1 MPPLRS
7 IQARYTLFLVL
18 FVLVLFVLTVVG
30 IGQLVAPTL
39 RHTEEQV
46 VLNRIAEVAEQIQ
59 GELNK
64 VQSQQRTITQ
74 TIPLLDSDAIDKV
87 LPGLVD
93 QYGELKVFGGGIW
106 PLPNQRTPGRN
117 KHSTFWHRDASGKL
131 AVNTFW
137 NSDPA
142 PNYYD
147 QSWYKGGL
155 ASPRGQCAWAAAYK
169 DDASQEPRTNCA
181 MAIQRDGVPYGVA
194 TIDVTLGFFNDLVA
208 SKEKDIGG
216 QMLIVEGDGK
226 IISNSSRISGPVVL
240 KNISELTGSSAFA
253 GQVSKALAHR
263 DQALQRSEFNNL
275 GVASTFYMRPIE
287 GTPWFLAT
295 ALPTS
300 LITAQR
306 DDVLGTLALLQIPM
320 VLLLVLLAVYAIRQL
335 VQRMKSLKTNID
347 ALSAGD
353 ADLTRRITIRAEDE
367 LGAIGH
373 SVNRF
378 IVYLQNMIGEVT
390 QATGAMSSSLEQL
403 QRTSAHTNQILVRHA
418 SETDQTVTAITEMSS
433 TADTVAQN
441 AAETAA
447 FTQRANEH
455 ADRSRV
461 VVGEASNSVS
471 ALIGEVSSATHSVEN
486 MRQDAAR
493 ITETLGVIG
502 AIAGQTNL
510 LALNAAI
517 EAARA
522 GEQGRGFAVVADEV
536 RALAARTQASTSQIN
551 EMLTRLTA
559 GVSSSV
565 AAMENTQA
573 SCQSAADATA
583 RVNTGLDEM
592 AGSVSHI
599 NNLSTQIAT
608 AAEQQS
614 AVTEEINRSM
624 VQIRQMVEELV
635 QSGHATETNTQSL
648 LDANGRVIALMG
660 RFKVR

>member
-30 IGQLVAPTL
+30 IGQLVAPKL
-39 RHTEEQV
+39 RQTEEQV
-46 VLNRIAEVAEQIQ
+46 VLNRVAEVAEQIQ

-64 VQSQQRTITQ
+64 VQAQQRSITQ

-181 MAIQRDGVPYGVA
+181 MAIQRDGAPYGVA

-240 KNISELTGSSAFA
+240 KNISELTGTSAFA
-253 GQVSKALAHR
+253 AQVSKALAHR
-263 DQALQRSEFNNL
+263 DQALQRSEFDNG

-295 ALPTS
+295 ALPTT

-320 VLLLVLLAVYAIRQL
+320 VLLLVLLAAYAIRQL
-335 VQRMKSLKTNID
+335 MQRMQSLKTNID

-390 QATGAMSSSLEQL
+390 QATGAMSSGLEQL
-403 QRTSAHTNQILVRHA
+403 QHTSAQTNRILVRHA

-461 VVGEASNSVS
+461 VVGEASSSVS
-471 ALIGEVSSATHSVEN
+471 ALIGEVSSATHTVEN

-551 EMLTRLTA
+551 EMLARLTT

-583 RVNTGLDEM
+583 RVNSGLDEM

-635 QSGHATETNTQSL
+635 QSGHATETNIQSL
-648 LDANGRVIALMG
+648 LAANGRVISLMS

>member
-18 FVLVLFVLTVVG
+18 FVLVLFVLTIVG

-46 VLNRIAEVAEQIQ
+46 VLNRIDEVAKTIQ

-64 VQSQQRTITQ
+64 VQAQQRSITQ

-131 AVNTFW
+131 TVNTFW

-181 MAIQRDGVPYGVA
+181 MAIQRDGAAYGVA
-194 TIDVTLGFFNDLVA
+194 TIDVTLGFFNELVA

-226 IISNSSRISGPVVL
+226 IISNSTRLNSPVVL
-240 KNISELTGSSAFA
+240 KNISELTASSAFA
-253 GQVSKALAHR
+253 TQVSKALAHR
-263 DQALQRSEFNNL
+263 DQGLQRSEFDNG

-320 VLLLVLLAVYAIRQL
+320 VLLLVLLAAYAIRKL
-335 VQRMKSLKTNID
+335 VQRMKTLKANID
-347 ALSAGD
+347 ALSTGD

-390 QATGAMSSSLEQL
+390 QATAAMSTGLERL
-403 QRTSAHTNQILVRHA
+403 QQTSAQTNQILVRHA

-433 TADTVAQN
+433 TAETVAQN

-461 VVGEASNSVS
+461 VVGEASSSVG
-471 ALIGEVSSATHSVEN
+471 ALIGEVASATHTVEN

-493 ITETLGVIG
+493 ITETLEVIG

-551 EMLTRLTA
+551 EMLARLTT

-565 AAMENTQA
+565 TAMENTQS

-592 AGSVSHI
+592 AGSVGHI
-599 NNLSTQIAT
+599 HSLSTQIAT

-624 VQIRQMVEELV
+624 VQIRQMVEDLV
-635 QSGHATETNTQSL
+635 QSGHATENNTQSL
-648 LDANGRVIALMG
+648 LEANGRVISLMS

>member
-30 IGQLVAPTL
+30 IGQLVAPKL
-39 RHTEEQV
+39 RQTEEQV
-46 VLNRIAEVAEQIQ
+46 VLNRINEVAVQIQ

-64 VQSQQRTITQ
+64 VQAQQRSITQ

-137 NSDPA
+137 NSDAA

-155 ASPRGQCAWAAAYK
+155 AAPRGLCAWVAAYK

-181 MAIQRDGVPYGVA
+181 MAIQRDGAAYGVS

-208 SKEKDIGG
+208 NKEKDIGG

-226 IISNSSRISGPVVL
+226 IISNSSRISSPVVL
-240 KNISELTGSSAFA
+240 KNISELAGTSAFA
-253 GQVSKALAHR
+253 AQVSKALAHR
-263 DQALQRSEFNNL
+263 DQALQRSEFDNQ
-275 GVASTFYMRPIE
+275 GVASTFYLRPIE

-306 DDVLGTLALLQIPM
+306 DDVLSSLALLQIPM
-320 VLLLVLLAVYAIRQL
+320 VLLLVLMAVYAIRQL
-335 VQRMKSLKTNID
+335 VQRMKTLKTNID

-390 QATGAMSSSLEQL
+390 QATGAMSSSLERL
-403 QRTSAHTNQILVRHA
+403 QQTSAHTNQILMRHA

-433 TADTVAQN
+433 TADTVAQS
-441 AAETAA
+441 AAETAS
-447 FTQRANEH
+447 FTRRANEH
-455 ADRSRV
+455 ADHSRV
-461 VVGEASNSVS
+461 VVGEASSSVS
-471 ALIGEVSSATHSVEN
+471 ALIDEVASATHTVEN

-551 EMLTRLTA
+551 EMLARLTS

-614 AVTEEINRSM
+614 AVSEEINRSM

-635 QSGHATETNTQSL
+635 QSGHATQSNTQSL
-648 LDANGRVIALMG
+648 LDANGQVIALMS

>member
-1 MPPLRS
+1 MPAFRT

-18 FVLVLFVLTVVG
+18 FILLLSVLTVVG
-30 IGQLVAPTL
+30 ISQLVAPKL
-39 RHTEEQV
+39 RQTEEQV
-46 VLNRIAEVAEQIQ
+46 ALNRIAEVAEQIQ

-64 VQSQQRTITQ
+64 VQAQQRSITQ
-74 TIPLLDSDAIDKV
+74 TVPLLDSAAIDTV

-106 PLPNQRTPGRN
+106 PLPGQREAGRN
-117 KHSTFWHRDASGKL
+117 KFSTFWHRDASGKL

-137 NSDPA
+137 NSDAA

-147 QSWYKGGL
+147 QSWYKGGMQT
-155 ASPRGQCAWAAAYK
+155 PRGQCAWAAAYK
-169 DDASQEPRTNCA
+169 DDASAEPRTNCA
-181 MAIQRDGVPYGVA
+181 MAIQKNGAAWGVS

-208 SKEKDIGG
+208 RKEKDLNA
-216 QMLIVEGDGK
+216 QMLIVEADGK
-226 IISNSSRISGPVVL
+226 IISNSSRISGPIVL
-240 KNISELTGSSAFA
+240 KNISELNSPFA
-253 GQVSKALAHR
+253 SQVKAGLQQR
-263 DQALQRSEFNNL
+263 DRTQRSEFDDN
-275 GVASTFYMRPIE
+275 GEASTFFMRPIE

-300 LITAQR
+300 TITAQR
-306 DDVLGTLALLQIPM
+306 DDVLGTLSLLQIPL
-320 VLLLVLLAVYAIRQL
+320 VILLVLWQVYAIRQL
-335 VQRMKSLKTNID
+335 IQRMKALKANID
-347 ALSAGD
+347 SLSSGD

-373 SVNRF
+373 SVNAF
-378 IVYLQNMIGEVT
+378 IAYLQNMIGEVT
-390 QATGAMSSSLEQL
+390 QATGAMASSLDNL
-403 QRTSAHTNQILVRHA
+403 QRTSAHTSQILLRHA
-418 SETDQTVTAITEMSS
+418 SETDQTVTAINEMSS
-433 TADTVAQN
+433 TAESVAQN

-447 FTQRANEH
+447 FTRRANEN

-461 VVGEASNSVS
+461 VVGEASSSVV
-471 ALIGEVSSATHSVEN
+471 ALIDEVASATHKVES
-486 MRQDAAR
+486 MQQDAQR
-493 ITETLGVIG
+493 ITEILGVIG

-536 RALAARTQASTSQIN
+536 RALAARTQASTSEIN
-551 EMLTRLTA
+551 EMLTRLTQ

-565 AAMENTQA
+565 SAMENTQA

-583 RVNTGLDEM
+583 RVNAGLDEM
-592 AGSVSHI
+592 AGSVGHI
-599 NNLSTQIAT
+599 NSLSAQIAT

-624 VQIRQMVEELV
+624 VQIRQMVDELV
-635 QSGHATETNTQSL
+635 QSGQASELNTRQL
-648 LDANGRVIALMG
+648 AEANGRVSAIMG

>member
-1 MPPLRS
+1 MPALRT

-18 FVLVLFVLTVVG
+18 FILLMFVLTVVG
-30 IGQLVAPTL
+30 ISQLVAPKL

-46 VLNRIAEVAEQIQ
+46 VLNRIAEVAQQIQ

-64 VQSQQRTITQ
+64 VQAQQRTITQ
-74 TIPLLDSDAIDKV
+74 TIPLLDSDTIDKV

-106 PLPNQRTPGRN
+106 PLPGQRTPGRN

-131 AVNTFW
+131 TINTFW

-147 QSWYKGGL
+147 QSWYKGGMQT
-155 ASPRGQCAWAAAYK
+155 PRGQCAWAAAYK
-169 DDASQEPRTNCA
+169 DDASAEPRTNCA
-181 MAIQRDGVPYGVA
+181 MAISRDGVPYGVA

-208 SKEKDIGG
+208 RKEQDLKAE
-216 QMLIVEGDGK
+216 MLIVEADGK
-226 IISNSSRISGPVVL
+226 IISNSSRINGQIVL
-240 KNISELTGSSAFA
+240 KNISELVASSPFA
-253 GQVSKALAHR
+253 AQVKAGLERR
-263 DQALQRSEFNNL
+263 DASLQRVEFDNA
-275 GVASTFYMRPIE
+275 GVASTFFMRPIE
-287 GTPWFLAT
+287 GSPWFLAS
-295 ALPTS
+295 ALPTE

-306 DDVLGTLALLQIPM
+306 DDVLSTLSLLQIPM
-320 VLLLVLLAVYAIRQL
+320 IVLLVLLQVYAIRQL
-335 VQRMKSLKTNID
+335 VQRMKALKANID
-347 ALSAGD
+347 ALSTGD

-390 QATGAMSSSLEQL
+390 EATGAMANSLEQL
-403 QRTSAHTNQILVRHA
+403 QQTSTQTTQILARHA
-418 SETDQTVTAITEMSS
+418 SETDQTVTAITEMSA
-433 TADTVAQN
+433 TADSVAAN
-441 AAETAA
+441 AAQTAA

-455 ADRSRV
+455 AERSRV
-461 VVGEASNSVS
+461 VVGEASSSVV
-471 ALIGEVSSATHSVEN
+471 ALIDEVASATHKVEA
-486 MRQDAAR
+486 MQQDAQR
-493 ITETLGVIG
+493 ITEILGVIG

-536 RALAARTQASTSQIN
+536 RALAARTQASTSEIN
-551 EMLTRLTA
+551 EMLNRLTL

-565 AAMENTQA
+565 SAMENTQT

-583 RVNTGLDEM
+583 RVNSGLDEM
-592 AGSVSHI
+592 AGSVNQI
-599 NNLSTQIAT
+599 NSLSTQIAT

-624 VQIRQMVEELV
+624 VSIRHMVEQLV
-635 QSGHATETNTQSL
+635 DSGQASASNTQNL
-648 LDANGRVIALMG
+648 LQANNRVSALMA

>member
-1 MPPLRS
+1 MPPPRS

-18 FVLVLFVLTVVG
+18 FVLVLLVLTVVG

-46 VLNRIAEVAEQIQ
+46 VLNRIAEVAEQIK

-64 VQSQQRTITQ
+64 VQAQQRTITQ

-181 MAIQRDGVPYGVA
+181 MAIQRDGAAYGVA

-208 SKEKDIGG
+208 AKEKDIGG

-226 IISNSSRISGPVVL
+226 IISNSTRLSSPVVL
-240 KNISELTGSSAFA
+240 KNISELTATSAFA
-253 GQVSKALAHR
+253 AQVSQALANR
-263 DQALQRSEFNNL
+263 DKGLQRSEFDNG

-306 DDVLGTLALLQIPM
+306 DDVLGSLALLQIPM
-320 VLLLVLLAVYAIRQL
+320 VLMLVLLAAYAIRQL
-335 VQRMKSLKTNID
+335 VQRMKTLKANID
-347 ALSAGD
+347 ALSTGD

-378 IVYLQNMIGEVT
+378 IVYLQDMIGEVT
-390 QATGAMSSSLEQL
+390 QATGAMSSGLEQL

-433 TADTVAQN
+433 TADNVAQN
-441 AAETAA
+441 AAETAS

-461 VVGEASNSVS
+461 VVGEASTSVS
-471 ALIGEVSSATHSVEN
+471 ALIGEVASATHTVEN

-551 EMLTRLTA
+551 EMLARLTT

-635 QSGHATETNTQSL
+635 ESGHATETNTQSL
-648 LDANGRVIALMG
+648 LDANGRVIALMS

>member
-18 FVLVLFVLTVVG
+18 FVLVLFVLTIVG

-46 VLNRIAEVAEQIQ
+46 VLNRIDEVAKTIQ

-64 VQSQQRTITQ
+64 VQAQQRSITQ
-74 TIPLLDSDAIDKV
+74 TIALLDSDAIDKV

-181 MAIQRDGVPYGVA
+181 MAIQRDGAAYGVA
-194 TIDVTLGFFNDLVA
+194 TIDVTLGFFNELVA
-208 SKEKDIGG
+208 SKEKDISG

-226 IISNSSRISGPVVL
+226 IISNSTRLNSPVVL
-240 KNISELTGSSAFA
+240 KNISELTATSAFA
-253 GQVSKALAHR
+253 SQVSKALAHR
-263 DQALQRSEFNNL
+263 DQGLQRSEFDNN
-275 GVASTFYMRPIE
+275 GKASTFFMRPIE

-320 VLLLVLLAVYAIRQL
+320 VLLLVLLAAYAIRKL
-335 VQRMKSLKTNID
+335 VQRMKTLKANID
-347 ALSAGD
+347 ALSTGD

-390 QATGAMSSSLEQL
+390 QATAAMSTGLEQL
-403 QRTSAHTNQILVRHA
+403 QRTSAQTNQILVRHA

-461 VVGEASNSVS
+461 VVGEASSSVG
-471 ALIGEVSSATHSVEN
+471 ALIGEVASATHTVEN

-493 ITETLGVIG
+493 ITETLEVIG

-551 EMLTRLTA
+551 EMLTRLTT
-559 GVSSSV
+559 GVNSSV

-624 VQIRQMVEELV
+624 VQIRQMVEALV
-635 QSGHATETNTQSL
+635 QSGHATENNTQSL
-648 LDANGRVIALMG
+648 LEANGRVISLMS

>member
-18 FVLVLFVLTVVG
+18 FVLVLFVLTIVG

-46 VLNRIAEVAEQIQ
+46 VLNRIDEVAKTIQ

-64 VQSQQRTITQ
+64 VQAQQRSITQ

-131 AVNTFW
+131 TVNTFW

-181 MAIQRDGVPYGVA
+181 MAIQRDGAAYGVA
-194 TIDVTLGFFNDLVA
+194 TIDVTLGFFNELVA

-226 IISNSSRISGPVVL
+226 IISNSTRLNSPVVL
-240 KNISELTGSSAFA
+240 KNISELTASSAFA
-253 GQVSKALAHR
+253 TQVSKALAHR
-263 DQALQRSEFNNL
+263 DQGLQRSEFDKG

-320 VLLLVLLAVYAIRQL
+320 VLLLVLLAAYAIRKL
-335 VQRMKSLKTNID
+335 VQRMKTLKANID
-347 ALSAGD
+347 ALSTGD

-390 QATGAMSSSLEQL
+390 QATAAMSTGLERL
-403 QRTSAHTNQILVRHA
+403 QQTSAQTNQILVRHA

-433 TADTVAQN
+433 TAETVAQN

-461 VVGEASNSVS
+461 VVGEASSSVG
-471 ALIGEVSSATHSVEN
+471 ALIGEVASATHTVEN

-493 ITETLGVIG
+493 ITETLEVIG

-551 EMLTRLTA
+551 EMLARLTT

-565 AAMENTQA
+565 TAMENTQS

-592 AGSVSHI
+592 AGSVGHI
-599 NNLSTQIAT
+599 HSLSTQIAT

-624 VQIRQMVEELV
+624 VQIRQMVEDLV
-635 QSGHATETNTQSL
+635 QSGHATENNTQSL
-648 LDANGRVIALMG
+648 LEANGRVISLMS

>member
-1 MPPLRS
+1 MPAFRS

-18 FVLVLFVLTVVG
+18 FVLLMLVLTVVG
-30 IGQLVAPTL
+30 ISQLVAPKL

-46 VLNRIAEVAEQIQ
+46 ALNRIAEVAQRIQ

-64 VQSQQRTITQ
+64 VQAQQRSITQ
-74 TIPLLDSDAIDKV
+74 TIALLDSDSIDRV

-106 PLPNQRTPGRN
+106 PLPGQRTPGRN

-131 AVNTFW
+131 VVNTFW
-137 NSDPA
+137 NSDAA

-155 ASPRGQCAWAAAYK
+155 QSPRGQCAWAAAYK
-169 DDASQEPRTNCA
+169 DDASAEPRTNCA
-181 MAIQRDGVPYGVA
+181 MAISRDGVPYGVA
-194 TIDVTLGFFNDLVA
+194 TIDVTLGFFNELVA
-208 SKEKDIGG
+208 RQEKDL
-216 QMLIVEGDGK
+216 QAEMLIVEADGK
-226 IISNSSRISGPVVL
+226 IISNSSRINGPVVL
-240 KNISELTGSSAFA
+240 KNISELAAGSPFIA
-253 GQVSKALAHR
+253 QIKAALERR
-263 DQALQRSEFNNL
+263 DSGHQRVEFDNA
-275 GVASTFYMRPIE
+275 GVASTFFMRPIE
-287 GTPWFLAT
+287 GSPWFLAT
-295 ALPTS
+295 ALPTQ

-306 DDVLGTLALLQIPM
+306 DDVLSTLSLLQIPM
-320 VLLLVLLAVYAIRQL
+320 IVLLVLLQVYAIRQL
-335 VQRMKSLKTNID
+335 VQRMKALKGNID
-347 ALSAGD
+347 ALSTGD

-373 SVNRF
+373 SVNHF
-378 IVYLQNMIGEVT
+378 IAYLQNMIGEVT
-390 QATGAMSSSLEQL
+390 QATEAMAGSLEQL
-403 QRTSAHTNQILVRHA
+403 QQTSQQSQQILVRHA
-418 SETDQTVTAITEMSS
+418 SETDQTVTAITQMSA
-433 TADTVAQN
+433 TADSVAAN
-441 AAETAA
+441 AAQTAA

-455 ADRSRV
+455 AERSRV
-461 VVGEASNSVS
+461 VVGEASGSVV
-471 ALIGEVSSATHSVEN
+471 ALIDEVASATHKVEA
-486 MRQDAAR
+486 MQQDAQR
-493 ITETLGVIG
+493 ITEILGVIG

-536 RALAARTQASTSQIN
+536 RALAARTQASTSEIN
-551 EMLTRLTA
+551 EMLTRLTQ

-565 AAMENTQA
+565 SAMENTQA

-583 RVNTGLDEM
+583 RVNSGLDEM
-592 AGSVSHI
+592 AGSVSQI
-599 NNLSTQIAT
+599 NSLSTQIAT

-624 VQIRQMVEELV
+624 VSIRQMVDALV
-635 QSGHATETNTQSL
+635 QTGQASQNNTQSL
-648 LDANGRVIALMG
+648 LQANNRVSALMG

>member
-64 VQSQQRTITQ
+64 VQSQQRSITQ
-74 TIPLLDSDAIDKV
+74 TVPLLDSDAIDKV

-226 IISNSSRISGPVVL
+226 IISNSTRISSPVVL
-240 KNISELTGSSAFA
+240 KNISELTGTSAFA
-253 GQVSKALAHR
+253 AQVSKALAQR
-263 DQALQRSEFNNL
+263 DQALQRSEFDNQ
-275 GVASTFYMRPIE
+275 GVASTFYMRPIA

-295 ALPTS
+295 ALPTA

-347 ALSAGD
+347 ALSTGD

-378 IVYLQNMIGEVT
+378 IVYLKTMIGEVT

>member
-7 IQARYTLFLVL
+7 IQTRYTLFLVL

-30 IGQLVAPTL
+30 IGQLVAPKL

-64 VQSQQRTITQ
+64 VQAQQRSITQ

-137 NSDPA
+137 NSDAA

-181 MAIQRDGVPYGVA
+181 MAIQRDGAAYGVA

-226 IISNSSRISGPVVL
+226 IISNSTRISGPVVL
-240 KNISELTGSSAFA
+240 KNISELAGTSAFA
-253 GQVSKALAHR
+253 AQVSKALAHR
-263 DQALQRSEFNNL
+263 DQAQPAEFDNQ

-306 DDVLGTLALLQIPM
+306 DDVLGSLALLQIPM
-320 VLLLVLLAVYAIRQL
+320 VLLLVLLAFYAIRQL
-335 VQRMKSLKTNID
+335 VQRMKSLSINID

-367 LGAIGH
+367 MGAIGH

-378 IVYLQNMIGEVT
+378 IIYLQNMIGEVT
-390 QATGAMSSSLEQL
+390 LATGAMSTGLEQL
-403 QRTSAHTNQILVRHA
+403 QQTSAHTNRILVRHA

-441 AAETAA
+441 AAETAS

-461 VVGEASNSVS
+461 VVGEASTSVS
-471 ALIGEVSSATHSVEN
+471 ALIGEVASATHTVEN

-551 EMLTRLTA
+551 EMLARLTT

-565 AAMENTQA
+565 TAMENTQA

-624 VQIRQMVEELV
+624 VQIRHMVEELV
-635 QSGHATETNTQSL
+635 ESGHATETNTQSL
-648 LDANGRVIALMG
+648 LDANGRVIALMS

>member
-7 IQARYTLFLVL
+7 IQARYTVFLVL
-18 FVLVLFVLTVVG
+18 FVLVLFVLTIVG

-46 VLNRIAEVAEQIQ
+46 VLNRISEVAEQIQ

-64 VQSQQRTITQ
+64 VQAQQRTITQ

-131 AVNTFW
+131 TVNTFW

-181 MAIQRDGVPYGVA
+181 MAIQRDGAAYGVA
-194 TIDVTLGFFNDLVA
+194 TIDVTLGFFNELVA

-226 IISNSSRISGPVVL
+226 IISNSSRISSPVVL
-240 KNISELTGSSAFA
+240 KNISELTGTSAFA
-253 GQVSKALAHR
+253 AQVSKALAQR
-263 DQALQRSEFNNL
+263 NQALQRSEFDNG

-335 VQRMKSLKTNID
+335 VQRMTTLKSNID

-403 QRTSAHTNQILVRHA
+403 QQTSAQTNQILLRHA

-471 ALIGEVSSATHSVEN
+471 ALIGEVSSATQSVEN

-551 EMLTRLTA
+551 EMLVRLTT
-559 GVSSSV
+559 GVSTSV

-624 VQIRQMVEELV
+624 VHIRHMVEELV
-635 QSGHATETNTQSL
+635 QSGHATEANTQSL
-648 LDANGRVIALMG
+648 LDANGRVIALMS

>member
-1 MPPLRS
+1 MPAFRT

-18 FVLVLFVLTVVG
+18 FILVLSILTVVG
-30 IGQLVAPTL
+30 ISYLVAPKL

-46 VLNRIAEVAEQIQ
+46 VLNRIAEVAVQIQ

-64 VQSQQRTITQ
+64 VQAQQRSITQ

-106 PLPNQRTPGRN
+106 PLPNQRAEGRS
-117 KHSTFWHRDASGKL
+117 KFSTFWHRDASGKL

-137 NSDPA
+137 NSDAA
-142 PNYYD
+142 PNYYE
-147 QSWYKGGL
+147 QPWHKGGM
-155 ASPRGQCAWAAAYK
+155 ATPPGKCAWAAAYK
-169 DDASQEPRTNCA
+169 DDASAEPRTNCA
-181 MAIQRDGVPYGVA
+181 MAIQKNGVPYGVS
-194 TIDVTLGFFNDLVA
+194 TIDVTLGFFNDLIA
-208 SKEKDIGG
+208 RKEADLSAE
-216 QMLIVEGDGK
+216 MLIVEGDGK
-226 IISNSSRISGPVVL
+226 IISNSTRISGPIVL
-240 KNISELTGSSAFA
+240 KNISELAASSPFA
-253 GQVSKALAHR
+253 AQVQAGLAHR
-263 DQALQRSEFNNL
+263 DQPLQRVEFDNK
-275 GVASTFYMRPIE
+275 GEASTFFMRPIE
-287 GTPWFLAT
+287 GSPWFLAT
-295 ALPTS
+295 ALPTR

-306 DDVLGTLALLQIPM
+306 DDVLNTLSLLQIPM
-320 VLLLVLLAVYAIRQL
+320 VILLVLMQLYAIRQL
-335 VQRMKSLKTNID
+335 TNRMRILKGNID

-373 SVNRF
+373 SVNSF
-378 IVYLQNMIGEVT
+378 IAYLQNMIGEVT
-390 QATGAMSSSLEQL
+390 QATGAMASSLENL
-403 QRTSAHTNQILVRHA
+403 QRTSAHTSEILMRHA

-433 TADTVAQN
+433 TAESVAQN

-461 VVGEASNSVS
+461 VVGEASNSVV
-471 ALIGEVSSATHSVEN
+471 ALIDEVSSATRKVES
-486 MRQDAAR
+486 MQQDAQR
-493 ITETLGVIG
+493 ITEILGVIG

-536 RALAARTQASTSQIN
+536 RALAARTQASTSEIN
-551 EMLTRLTA
+551 EMLTRLTQ

-573 SCQSAADATA
+573 SCQSAADATS
-583 RVNTGLDEM
+583 RVNSGLDEM
-592 AGSVSHI
+592 AGSVSQI
-599 NNLSTQIAT
+599 NSLSTQIAT

-624 VQIRQMVEELV
+624 VQIRHMVEELV
-635 QSGHATETNTQSL
+635 ESGLASENNTRQL
-648 LDANGRVIALMG
+648 LDANSRVNAIMS

>member
-1 MPPLRS
+1 MPALRT

-18 FVLVLFVLTVVG
+18 FILLMFVLTVVG
-30 IGQLVAPTL
+30 ISQLVAPKL

-46 VLNRIAEVAEQIQ
+46 VLNRIAEVAQQIQ

-64 VQSQQRTITQ
+64 VQAQQRTITQ
-74 TIPLLDSDAIDKV
+74 TIPLLDSDTIDKV

-106 PLPNQRTPGRN
+106 PLPGQRTPGRN

-131 AVNTFW
+131 TVNTFW

-147 QSWYKGGL
+147 QSWYKGGMQT
-155 ASPRGQCAWAAAYK
+155 PRGQCAWAAAYK
-169 DDASQEPRTNCA
+169 DDASAEPRTNCA
-181 MAIQRDGVPYGVA
+181 MAITRDGVPYGVA

-208 SKEKDIGG
+208 RKEQDLKAE
-216 QMLIVEGDGK
+216 MLIVEADGK
-226 IISNSSRISGPVVL
+226 IISNSSRINGQIVL
-240 KNISELTGSSAFA
+240 KNISDLVASSPFA
-253 GQVSKALAHR
+253 AQVKAGLERR
-263 DQALQRSEFNNL
+263 DASLQRVEFDNA
-275 GVASTFYMRPIE
+275 GVASTFFMRPIE
-287 GTPWFLAT
+287 GSPWFLAS
-295 ALPTS
+295 ALPTE

-306 DDVLGTLALLQIPM
+306 DDVLSTLSLLQIPM
-320 VLLLVLLAVYAIRQL
+320 IVLLVLLQVYAIRQL
-335 VQRMKSLKTNID
+335 VQRMKALKANID
-347 ALSAGD
+347 ALSTGD

-390 QATGAMSSSLEQL
+390 EATGAMANSLEQL
-403 QRTSAHTNQILVRHA
+403 QQTSTQTTQILARHA
-418 SETDQTVTAITEMSS
+418 SETDQTVTAITEMSA
-433 TADTVAQN
+433 TADSVAAN
-441 AAETAA
+441 AAQTAA

-455 ADRSRV
+455 AERSRV
-461 VVGEASNSVS
+461 VVGEASSSVV
-471 ALIGEVSSATHSVEN
+471 ALIDEVASATHKVEA
-486 MRQDAAR
+486 MQQDAQR
-493 ITETLGVIG
+493 ITEILGVIG

-536 RALAARTQASTSQIN
+536 RALAARTQASTSEIN
-551 EMLTRLTA
+551 EMLNRLTL

-565 AAMENTQA
+565 SAMENTQA

-583 RVNTGLDEM
+583 RVNSGLDEM
-592 AGSVSHI
+592 AGSVNQI
-599 NNLSTQIAT
+599 NSLSTQIAT

-624 VQIRQMVEELV
+624 VSIRHMVEQLV
-635 QSGHATETNTQSL
+635 DSGQASASNTQNL
-648 LDANGRVIALMG
+648 LQANNRVSALMA

>member
-30 IGQLVAPTL
+30 IGQLVAPKL
-39 RHTEEQV
+39 RQTEEQV
-46 VLNRIAEVAEQIQ
+46 VLNRINEVAVQIQ

-64 VQSQQRTITQ
+64 VQAQQRSITQ

-137 NSDPA
+137 NSDAA

-155 ASPRGQCAWAAAYK
+155 AAPRGLCAWAAAYK

-181 MAIQRDGVPYGVA
+181 MAIQRDGAAYGVS

-208 SKEKDIGG
+208 NKEKDIGG

-226 IISNSSRISGPVVL
+226 IISNSSRISSPVVL
-240 KNISELTGSSAFA
+240 KNISELAGTSAFA
-253 GQVSKALAHR
+253 AQVSKALAHR
-263 DQALQRSEFNNL
+263 DQALQRSEFDNQ
-275 GVASTFYMRPIE
+275 GVASTFYLRPIE

-306 DDVLGTLALLQIPM
+306 DDVLSSLALLQIPM
-320 VLLLVLLAVYAIRQL
+320 VLLLVLMAVYAIRQL
-335 VQRMKSLKTNID
+335 VQRMKTLKTNID

-390 QATGAMSSSLEQL
+390 QATGAMSSSLERL
-403 QRTSAHTNQILVRHA
+403 QQTSAHTNQILMRHA

-433 TADTVAQN
+433 TADTVAQS
-441 AAETAA
+441 AAETAS
-447 FTQRANEH
+447 FTRRANEH
-455 ADRSRV
+455 ADHSRV
-461 VVGEASNSVS
+461 VVGEASSSVS
-471 ALIGEVSSATHSVEN
+471 ALIDEVASATHTVEN

-551 EMLTRLTA
+551 EMLARLTS

-635 QSGHATETNTQSL
+635 QSGHATQSNTQSL
-648 LDANGRVIALMG
+648 LDANGQVIALMS

>member
-30 IGQLVAPTL
+30 ISQLVAPKL
-39 RHTEEQV
+39 RQTEEQV
-46 VLNRIAEVAEQIQ
+46 VLNRISEVAEQIQ

-64 VQSQQRTITQ
+64 VQAQQRTITQ

-181 MAIQRDGVPYGVA
+181 MAIQRDGAAYGVA

-226 IISNSSRISGPVVL
+226 IISNSSRLSSPVVL
-240 KNISELTGSSAFA
+240 KNISELTATSAFA
-253 GQVSKALAHR
+253 TQVSKALAHR
-263 DQALQRSEFNNL
+263 DQALQRSEFDNG

-306 DDVLGTLALLQIPM
+306 DDVLGSLALVQIPM
-320 VLLLVLLAVYAIRQL
+320 VLLLVLLAAYAIRQL
-335 VQRMKSLKTNID
+335 VQRMKTLKANID

-390 QATGAMSSSLEQL
+390 QATGAMSSGLEQL
-403 QRTSAHTNQILVRHA
+403 QQTSAHTNQILVRHA

-433 TADTVAQN
+433 TADNVAQN
-441 AAETAA
+441 AAETAS

-461 VVGEASNSVS
+461 VVGEASTSVS
-471 ALIGEVSSATHSVEN
+471 ALIGEVASATHTVEN

-551 EMLTRLTA
+551 EMLARLTA

-624 VQIRQMVEELV
+624 VQIRHMVEELV

-648 LDANGRVIALMG
+648 LDANGRVIALMS

>member
-39 RHTEEQV
+39 RQTEEQV

-226 IISNSSRISGPVVL
+226 IISNSTQISGPVVL
-240 KNISELTGSSAFA
+240 KNISELTGTSAFA
-253 GQVSKALAHR
+253 AQVSKALAHR
-263 DQALQRSEFNNL
+263 DQALQRNEFDNQ
-275 GVASTFYMRPIE
+275 GVASTFYMRPIG

-320 VLLLVLLAVYAIRQL
+320 VLLLVLLAAYAIRQL

-660 RFKVR
+660 RFKVQ

>member
-64 VQSQQRTITQ
+64 VQSQQRSITQ
-74 TIPLLDSDAIDKV
+74 TVPLLDSDAIDKV

-226 IISNSSRISGPVVL
+226 IISNSTRISSPVVL
-240 KNISELTGSSAFA
+240 KNISELTGTSAFA
-253 GQVSKALAHR
+253 AQVSKALAQR
-263 DQALQRSEFNNL
+263 DQALQRSEFDNQ
-275 GVASTFYMRPIE
+275 GVASTFYMRPIA

-295 ALPTS
+295 ALPTA

-347 ALSAGD
+347 ALSTGD

-471 ALIGEVSSATHSVEN
+471 ALIGEVCPAPPT
-486 MRQDAAR
+486 AWKTCAR
-493 ITETLGVIG
+493 T
-502 AIAGQTNL
+502 
-510 LALNAAI
+510 
-517 EAARA
+517 R
-522 GEQGRGFAVVADEV
+522 
-536 RALAARTQASTSQIN
+536 RALPKPLA
-551 EMLTRLTA
+551 
-559 GVSSSV
+559 
-565 AAMENTQA
+565 
-573 SCQSAADATA
+573 
-583 RVNTGLDEM
+583 
-592 AGSVSHI
+592 
-599 NNLSTQIAT
+599 
-608 AAEQQS
+608 
-614 AVTEEINRSM
+614 
-624 VQIRQMVEELV
+624 
-635 QSGHATETNTQSL
+635 
-648 LDANGRVIALMG
+648 
-660 RFKVR
+660 

>member
-64 VQSQQRTITQ
+64 VQSQQRSITQ
-74 TIPLLDSDAIDKV
+74 TVPLLDSDAIDKV

-240 KNISELTGSSAFA
+240 KNISELTGTSAFA
-253 GQVSKALAHR
+253 AQISKALVNR
-263 DQALQRSEFNNL
+263 DQALQRSEFDNQ
-275 GVASTFYMRPIE
+275 GVASTFYMRPIG

-335 VQRMKSLKTNID
+335 VQRMKSLKSNID

-461 VVGEASNSVS
+461 VVGEASTSVS

-551 EMLTRLTA
+551 DMLTRLTA

-648 LDANGRVIALMG
+648 LEANGRVIALMG
-660 RFKVR
+660 RFKVQ

>member
-1 MPPLRS
+1 MPAFRT

-18 FVLVLFVLTVVG
+18 FILVLSILTVVG
-30 IGQLVAPTL
+30 ISYLVAPKL

-46 VLNRIAEVAEQIQ
+46 VLNRIGEVAQQIQ

-64 VQSQQRTITQ
+64 VQAQQRSITQ

-106 PLPNQRTPGRN
+106 PLPNQRAEGRS
-117 KHSTFWHRDASGKL
+117 KFSTFWHRDASGKL
-131 AVNTFW
+131 VVNTFW
-137 NSDPA
+137 NSDAA
-142 PNYYD
+142 PNYYE
-147 QSWYKGGL
+147 QPWHKGGM
-155 ASPRGQCAWAAAYK
+155 ATPAGKCAWAAAYK
-169 DDASQEPRTNCA
+169 DDASAEPRTNCA
-181 MAIQRDGVPYGVA
+181 MAIQKNGVPYGVS
-194 TIDVTLGFFNDLVA
+194 TIDVTLGFFNELVA
-208 SKEKDIGG
+208 RKEADLSAE
-216 QMLIVEGDGK
+216 MLIVEGDGK
-226 IISNSSRISGPVVL
+226 IISNSSRINGPIVL
-240 KNISELTGSSAFA
+240 KNISELAASSPFA
-253 GQVSKALAHR
+253 AQVQAGLAHR
-263 DQALQRSEFNNL
+263 DQPLQRIEFDNN
-275 GVASTFYMRPIE
+275 GVASTFFMRPIE
-287 GTPWFLAT
+287 GSPWFLAT
-295 ALPTS
+295 ALPTR

-306 DDVLGTLALLQIPM
+306 DDVLNTLSLLQIPM
-320 VLLLVLLAVYAIRQL
+320 VILLVLMQLYAIRQL
-335 VQRMKSLKTNID
+335 TNRMKILKGNID
-347 ALSAGD
+347 ALSTGD

-373 SVNRF
+373 SVNGF
-378 IVYLQNMIGEVT
+378 IAYLQNMIGEVT
-390 QATGAMSSSLEQL
+390 QATGAMASSLENL
-403 QRTSAHTNQILVRHA
+403 QRTSAYTSEILMRHA

-433 TADTVAQN
+433 TAESVAQN

-461 VVGEASNSVS
+461 VVGEASNSVV
-471 ALIGEVSSATHSVEN
+471 ALIDEVSSATRKVES
-486 MRQDAAR
+486 MQQDAQR
-493 ITETLGVIG
+493 ITEILGVIG

-536 RALAARTQASTSQIN
+536 RALAARTQASTSEIN
-551 EMLTRLTA
+551 EMLTRLTQ

-565 AAMENTQA
+565 QAMENTQA
-573 SCQSAADATA
+573 SCQSAADATS
-583 RVNTGLDEM
+583 RVNSGLDEM
-592 AGSVSHI
+592 AGSVSQI
-599 NNLSTQIAT
+599 NSLSTQIAT

-624 VQIRQMVEELV
+624 VQIRHMVEELV
-635 QSGHATETNTQSL
+635 ESGLASENNTRQL
-648 LDANGRVIALMG
+648 LDANSRVNAIMG

>member
-1 MPPLRS
+1 MPAFRT

-18 FVLVLFVLTVVG
+18 FMLVLSILTVVG
-30 IGQLVAPTL
+30 ISYLVAPKL
-39 RHTEEQV
+39 RQTEEQV
-46 VLNRIAEVAEQIQ
+46 ALNRIAEVAEQIQ

-64 VQSQQRTITQ
+64 VQAQQRSITQ

-106 PLPNQRTPGRN
+106 PLPNQRAEGRS
-117 KHSTFWHRDASGKL
+117 KFSTFWHRDASGKL

-137 NSDPA
+137 NSDAA
-142 PNYYD
+142 PNYYE
-147 QSWYKGGL
+147 QPWHKGGM
-155 ASPRGQCAWAAAYK
+155 ATPPGKCAWAAAYK
-169 DDASQEPRTNCA
+169 DDASAEPRTNCA
-181 MAIQRDGVPYGVA
+181 MAIQKNGVPYGVS
-194 TIDVTLGFFNDLVA
+194 TIDVTLGFFNELVA
-208 SKEKDIGG
+208 RKEADLSAE
-216 QMLIVEGDGK
+216 MLIVEGDGK
-226 IISNSSRISGPVVL
+226 IISNSSRISGPIVL
-240 KNISELTGSSAFA
+240 KNISELAATSPFA
-253 GQVSKALAHR
+253 AQVKAGLAKR
-263 DQALQRSEFNNL
+263 DQPLQRVEFDNK
-275 GVASTFYMRPIE
+275 GEASTFFMRPIE
-287 GTPWFLAT
+287 GSPWFLAT
-295 ALPTS
+295 ALPTR

-306 DDVLGTLALLQIPM
+306 DDVLSTLSLLQIPM
-320 VLLLVLLAVYAIRQL
+320 VILLVLMQLYAIRQL
-335 VQRMKSLKTNID
+335 THRMKVLKGNID
-347 ALSAGD
+347 SLSTGD

-378 IVYLQNMIGEVT
+378 IAYLQDMIGEVT
-390 QATGAMSSSLEQL
+390 QATGAMASSLDNL
-403 QRTSAHTNQILVRHA
+403 QRTSAHTSEILMRHA

-433 TADTVAQN
+433 TAESVAHN

-461 VVGEASNSVS
+461 VVGEASNSVV
-471 ALIGEVSSATHSVEN
+471 ALIDEVASATRKVES
-486 MRQDAAR
+486 MQQDAHR
-493 ITETLGVIG
+493 ITEILGVIG

-536 RALAARTQASTSQIN
+536 RALAARTQASTSEIN
-551 EMLTRLTA
+551 EMLTRLTQ

-565 AAMENTQA
+565 SAMENTQA

-599 NNLSTQIAT
+599 NSLSTQIAT

-624 VQIRQMVEELV
+624 VQIRHMVDELV
-635 QSGHATETNTQSL
+635 KSGQASELNTRQL
-648 LDANGRVIALMG
+648 LEANSRVSAIMG

>member
-64 VQSQQRTITQ
+64 VQSQQRSITQ

-240 KNISELTGSSAFA
+240 KNISELTGTSAFA
-253 GQVSKALAHR
+253 AQVSKALANR
-263 DQALQRSEFNNL
+263 DQALQRSEFDNQ
-275 GVASTFYMRPIE
+275 GIASTFYMRPIG

-335 VQRMKSLKTNID
+335 VQRMKSLKANID

-418 SETDQTVTAITEMSS
+418 CETDQTVTAITEMSS

-461 VVGEASNSVS
+461 VVGEASTSVS

-551 EMLTRLTA
+551 DMLTRLTA

-648 LDANGRVIALMG
+648 LEANGRVIALMG

>member
-7 IQARYTLFLVL
+7 IQARYTVFLVL
-18 FVLVLFVLTVVG
+18 FVLVLFVLTIVG

-46 VLNRIAEVAEQIQ
+46 VLNRISEVAEQIQ

-64 VQSQQRTITQ
+64 VQAQQRTITQ

-131 AVNTFW
+131 TVNTFW

-181 MAIQRDGVPYGVA
+181 MAIQRDGAAYGVA
-194 TIDVTLGFFNDLVA
+194 TIDVTLGFFNELVA

-226 IISNSSRISGPVVL
+226 IISNSSRISSPVVL
-240 KNISELTGSSAFA
+240 KNISELTGTSAFA
-253 GQVSKALAHR
+253 AQVSKALAQR
-263 DQALQRSEFNNL
+263 NQALQRSEFDNG
-275 GVASTFYMRPIE
+275 GVASTFYMRSIE

-335 VQRMKSLKTNID
+335 VQRMTTLKSNIE

-403 QRTSAHTNQILVRHA
+403 QQTSAQTNQILLRHA

-471 ALIGEVSSATHSVEN
+471 ALIGEVSSATQSVEN

-551 EMLTRLTA
+551 EMLVRLTT
-559 GVSSSV
+559 GVSTSV

-624 VQIRQMVEELV
+624 VHIRHMVEELV
-635 QSGHATETNTQSL
+635 QSGHATEANTQSL
-648 LDANGRVIALMG
+648 LDANGRVIALMS

>member
-64 VQSQQRTITQ
+64 VQSQQRSITQ
-74 TIPLLDSDAIDKV
+74 TVPLLDSDAIDKV
-87 LPGLVD
+87 LPGLVY

-226 IISNSSRISGPVVL
+226 IISNSTRISSPVVL
-240 KNISELTGSSAFA
+240 KNISELTGTSAFA
-253 GQVSKALAHR
+253 AQVSKALAQR
-263 DQALQRSEFNNL
+263 DQALQRSEFDNQ
-275 GVASTFYMRPIE
+275 GVASTFYMRPIA

-295 ALPTS
+295 ALPTA

-347 ALSAGD
+347 ALSTGD

>member
-64 VQSQQRTITQ
+64 VQSQQRSITQ

-240 KNISELTGSSAFA
+240 KNISELTSTSAFA
-253 GQVSKALAHR
+253 AQVSKALANR
-263 DQALQRSEFNNL
+263 DQALQRSEFDNQ
-275 GVASTFYMRPIE
+275 GVASTFYMRPIG

-335 VQRMKSLKTNID
+335 VQRMKSLKANID

-461 VVGEASNSVS
+461 VVGEASTSVS

-551 EMLTRLTA
+551 DMLTRLTA

>member
-1 MPPLRS
+1 
-7 IQARYTLFLVL
+7 
-18 FVLVLFVLTVVG
+18 
-30 IGQLVAPTL
+30 
-39 RHTEEQV
+39 
-46 VLNRIAEVAEQIQ
+46 
-59 GELNK
+59 
-64 VQSQQRTITQ
+64 
-74 TIPLLDSDAIDKV
+74 
-87 LPGLVD
+87 
-93 QYGELKVFGGGIW
+93 
-106 PLPNQRTPGRN
+106 
-117 KHSTFWHRDASGKL
+117 
-131 AVNTFW
+131 
-137 NSDPA
+137 
-142 PNYYD
+142 
-147 QSWYKGGL
+147 
-155 ASPRGQCAWAAAYK
+155 
-169 DDASQEPRTNCA
+169 
-181 MAIQRDGVPYGVA
+181 
-194 TIDVTLGFFNDLVA
+194 
-208 SKEKDIGG
+208 
-216 QMLIVEGDGK
+216 MLIVEGDGK
-226 IISNSSRISGPVVL
+226 IISNSSRISAPVVL
-240 KNISELTGSSAFA
+240 KNISELTATSAFA
-253 GQVSKALAHR
+253 AQVSKALAHR
-263 DQALQRSEFNNL
+263 DQGLQRAEFDNQ
-275 GVASTFYMRPIE
+275 GVASTFYLRPIE

-306 DDVLGTLALLQIPM
+306 DDVLGSLALLQIPM
-320 VLLLVLLAVYAIRQL
+320 VLLLVLLAFFAIRQL
-335 VQRMKSLKTNID
+335 VQRMKSLRINID

-390 QATGAMSSSLEQL
+390 QATGAMSTGLEQL
-403 QRTSAHTNQILVRHA
+403 QKTSAHTNQILVRHA

-441 AAETAA
+441 AAETAS

-461 VVGEASNSVS
+461 VVGEASTSVS
-471 ALIGEVSSATHSVEN
+471 ALIGEVASATHTVEN

-551 EMLTRLTA
+551 EMLARLTS

-624 VQIRQMVEELV
+624 VQIRHMVEELV

-648 LDANGRVIALMG
+648 LDANGRVIALMS

>member
-1 MPPLRS
+1 MPTLRS

-226 IISNSSRISGPVVL
+226 IISNSTRISGPVVL
-240 KNISELTGSSAFA
+240 KNISELTGTSAFA
-253 GQVSKALAHR
+253 SQVSKALGQR
-263 DQALQRSEFNNL
+263 DQALQRSEFDNQ
-275 GVASTFYMRPIE
+275 GVASTFYMRRIS

-378 IVYLQNMIGEVT
+378 ILYLQNMIGEVT

-551 EMLTRLTA
+551 DMLTRLTA

-660 RFKVR
+660 RFRVR

>member
-18 FVLVLFVLTVVG
+18 FVLVLLVLTVVG
-30 IGQLVAPTL
+30 IGQLVAPKL
-39 RHTEEQV
+39 QHTEEQV
-46 VLNRIAEVAEQIQ
+46 VLNRVAEVAEQIQ

-64 VQSQQRTITQ
+64 VQSQQRSITQ

-240 KNISELTGSSAFA
+240 KNISELTGTSAFA
-253 GQVSKALAHR
+253 AQVSKALAHR
-263 DQALQRSEFNNL
+263 DQALQRSEFDNQ

-306 DDVLGTLALLQIPM
+306 NDVLGTLALLQIPM
-320 VLLLVLLAVYAIRQL
+320 VVLLVLLAAYAIRQL
-335 VQRMKSLKTNID
+335 VQRMKTLKANID

-390 QATGAMSSSLEQL
+390 QATGAMSSSLAQL
-403 QRTSAHTNQILVRHA
+403 QQTSAHTNQILVRHA

-551 EMLTRLTA
+551 DMLTRLTA

-635 QSGHATETNTQSL
+635 QSGHATENNTQSL
-648 LDANGRVIALMG
+648 LEANGRVITLMG

>member
-46 VLNRIAEVAEQIQ
+46 VLNGIAEVAEQIQ

-64 VQSQQRTITQ
+64 VQSQQRSITQ
-74 TIPLLDSDAIDKV
+74 TVPLLDSDAIDKV

-240 KNISELTGSSAFA
+240 KNISELTGTSAFA
-253 GQVSKALAHR
+253 AQISKALVNR
-263 DQALQRSEFNNL
+263 DQALQRSEFDNQ
-275 GVASTFYMRPIE
+275 GVASTFYMRPIG
-287 GTPWFLAT
+287 GTPWLLAT

-335 VQRMKSLKTNID
+335 VQRMKSLKSNID

-441 AAETAA
+441 AAETAS

-461 VVGEASNSVS
+461 VVGEASTSVS

-551 EMLTRLTA
+551 DMLTRLTA

-648 LDANGRVIALMG
+648 LEANGRVIALMG
-660 RFKVR
+660 RFKVQ

>member
-263 DQALQRSEFNNL
+263 DQALQRSEFDNL

>member
-1 MPPLRS
+1 
-7 IQARYTLFLVL
+7 
-18 FVLVLFVLTVVG
+18 
-30 IGQLVAPTL
+30 
-39 RHTEEQV
+39 
-46 VLNRIAEVAEQIQ
+46 
-59 GELNK
+59 
-64 VQSQQRTITQ
+64 
-74 TIPLLDSDAIDKV
+74 
-87 LPGLVD
+87 LVD

-131 AVNTFW
+131 TVNTFW

-181 MAIQRDGVPYGVA
+181 MAIQRDGAAYGVA

-216 QMLIVEGDGK
+216 QMLIVEADGK

-240 KNISELTGSSAFA
+240 KNISELTGTSTFA
-253 GQVSKALAHR
+253 AQISKALAHR
-263 DQALQRSEFNNL
+263 DQALQRSEFDNG

-320 VLLLVLLAVYAIRQL
+320 VLLLVLLAAYAIRQL
-335 VQRMKSLKTNID
+335 VQRMKTLKTNID

-353 ADLTRRITIRAEDE
+353 ADLTRRIVIRAEDE

-390 QATGAMSSSLEQL
+390 QATGAMSSGLEQL
-403 QRTSAHTNQILVRHA
+403 QHTSAQTNRILVRHA

-461 VVGEASNSVS
+461 VVGEASSSVS
-471 ALIGEVSSATHSVEN
+471 ALIGEVSSATHTVEN
-486 MRQDAAR
+486 MRQDAAH

-551 EMLTRLTA
+551 EMLARLTT

-565 AAMENTQA
+565 TAMENTQA

-624 VQIRQMVEELV
+624 VQIRHMVEELV
-635 QSGHATETNTQSL
+635 QSGQATETNTHSL
-648 LDANGRVIALMG
+648 LEANGRVIALMG